1 MLVGLTW
8 ANSTKYAPYLTRRY
22 VEKSSCPVL
31 MKIYTMRLM
40 LQNMNDPQD
49 FISDVAVL
57 VVEILIK
64 AKTANFNM
72 HTDRS
77 KMDIFCREYP

>member
-22 VEKSSCPVL
+22 VEKSNCPVL

-40 LQNMNDPQD
+40 IAKHDPQD

-57 VVEILIK
+57 VVEILKQRLLILICIY
-64 AKTANFNM
+64 
-72 HTDRS
+72 RS
-77 KMDIFCREYP
+77 KMDIFCRKYP

>member
-1 MLVGLTW
+1 M
-8 ANSTKYAPYLTRRY
+8 
-22 VEKSSCPVL
+22 E
-31 MKIYTMRLM
+31 IYTMRLM
-40 LQNMNDPQD
+40 LQNMHDPQD

-72 HTDRS
+72 H
-77 KMDIFCREYP
+77 I